1 MSELRVNTLSDA
13 AGSGPVALTGQHAA
27 KHTLSYD
34 QVSVTIDDSEN
45 VSSVTDNTTSDFTVN
60 YTNNMA
66 GTLQPHFGCTE
77 SKTITITDG
86 DTRCVVRQDTDVGT
100 ASCRWYSTWGG
111 AAAEDRP
118 YNATISF
125 GGLA

>member
-1 MSELRVNTLSDA
+1 MSTLRANTIANA
-13 AGSGPVALTGQHAA
+13 AGTGPVTLTGQYAA

-34 QVSVTIDDSEN
+34 QVVPAVDDSAN
-45 VSSVTDNTTSDFTVN
+45 VSSVTDNTASDFSVN

-66 GTLQPHFGCTE
+66 ATLQPHFGCTE
-77 SKTITITDG
+77 SRTITITDG

-125 GGLA
+125 GDLA